1 MPLGIAQRVSAIR
14 QTVLDVGKKEKE
26 KKKRKKEK
34 VADGLWYLRAL
45 RLPPRR
51 HFFSCCGNWRRV
63 SHKLVINLLGVPVI
77 PPAPPT
83 ASAASKEGHDCS
95 EPEQTGGA
103 QEGPHSGAELGAGSG
118 GGSLCE
124 ACADHVEDDIVDNEG
139 GYGRAQGQECHEERS
154 AAA

>member
-1 MPLGIAQRVSAIR
+1 MW
-14 QTVLDVGKKEKE
+14 GKKRKKRRKE
-26 KKKRKKEK
+26 KKKKLQMDCGIFVRYGSLP
-34 VADGLWYLRAL
+34 VAI
-45 RLPPRR
+45 
-51 HFFSCCGNWRRV
+51 FFSCCGNWRRV

-154 AAA
+154 AAT